1 MNKFKTS
8 KTCKKLR
15 SVSEELIL
23 GEILLVEI
31 RSYLSVFERDLK
43 KNDLSLQQEIPPLR
57 SMAEEVQVNSST
69 KNERGTGVRAQRERR
84 PQLERFPVGLRQ
96 CYSTSVARG
105 RGAENCVSSR
115 TSARSLLLSQRF
127 ETGFVLPVATTSN
140 SLSGSSV
147 YTRP

>member
-1 MNKFKTS
+1 M
-8 KTCKKLR
+8 
-15 SVSEELIL
+15 
-23 GEILLVEI
+23 EI

-69 KNERGTGVRAQRERR
+69 KNERRRTGVRAQLERR

-105 RGAENCVSSR
+105 RDAENCVSSR

-127 ETGFVLPVATTSN
+127 ETGFVLPVAPTSN
-140 SLSGSSV
+140 SLSG
-147 YTRP
+147 